1 MSIYLRIL
9 TGLLGLI
16 TLVVGL
22 NAGLGGIH
30 TLGWQYTPG
39 FATVA
44 DPVAFHLQDSHA
56 RFLGGVFAAG
66 GLILLATSL
75 RPAFTPAA
83 ITVCV
88 MAFIG
93 GIFRL
98 IAMDATLFSDFAIMR
113 SLIAELVLF
122 PAVGFWLLRSQPLAD
137 RVD

>member
-1 MSIYLRIL
+1 MNTYLRVL

-16 TLVVGL
+16 TVVIGL
-22 NAGLGGIH
+22 NAGIGGIH
-30 TLGWQYTPG
+30 TLGWQYAPG

-66 GLILLATSL
+66 GMILLATSL
-75 RPAFTPAA
+75 QPVLTIAA

-88 MAFIG
+88 MTFIG

-98 IAMDATLFSDFAIMR
+98 IAMDASLFSDFAIMR

-122 PAVGFWLLRSQPLAD
+122 PVVGFWLWRSHQIAD
-137 RVD
+137 RAD